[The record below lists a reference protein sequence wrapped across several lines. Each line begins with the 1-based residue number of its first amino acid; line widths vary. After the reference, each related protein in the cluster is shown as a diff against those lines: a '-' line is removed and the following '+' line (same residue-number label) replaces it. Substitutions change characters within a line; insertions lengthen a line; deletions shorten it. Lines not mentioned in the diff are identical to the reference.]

1 MLSKIEETRVKDFFN
16 IIMRLNEKTEIEQ
29 SLLFIYSTYEG
40 KDIENLSL
48 KALSKEDLKEKLTK
62 LLSVAGKD
70 FLTQRLYNEDLKPIL
85 HRLISKAVSEKIE
98 TLIRYTE
105 VNTNNETSLS
115 PLSVVLLFNNSGM
128 YEIRDILLNNVNED
142 IKNNLYDNLIQNG
155 DKWLNSVELL
165 NKLTVDKQNAL
176 GLRTLHRDFKSEMV
190 YEKNVNNVKQSYNL
204 NESFMIQD
212 LLNYI
217 DIKVKGN
224 KNYTVYNEDIFKND
238 VILQNIKD
246 KNFVYNE
253 KILNSL
259 NTSEIKEYLKQGS
272 NTLHS
277 NINRKDKYI
286 LPKIQG
292 LLNIGEDNPLIISTL
307 KNILLNSNEIVNIIN
322 YAEENKA
329 DCYSKESR
337 IRETMDK
344 NYALLFS
351 SIEKYYGKESLIKLI
366 KELNELN
373 SKYYENIVDLNKI
386 AKNDKDNYLF
396 LNLLSNLY
404 KETVNLLLNN
414 GYKPHYLER
423 NAIMKG
429 RKYKS
434 IINKESLS
442 TLMVD
447 NKTTESIDKEIKIL
461 FGTLNKSSLK
471 NLDSLLK
478 TRKEECLKYVE
489 ESAKELDNKVHYF
502 YVDNK
507 VPPEILSKASPVTSA
522 ILSGNI
528 DIVNILLDNEIPLT
542 ERQKALLYI
551 PLSITRKTIIDKEDS
566 ENKILNFIK
575 SQDNTEELLIN
586 FINGNSLP
594 ILKTN
599 DKWTETTFRILNE
612 LFDKTYL
619 NISEKN
625 KVIILESMGKSY
637 GGSYGLL
644 IYDKLTEED
653 KNILIDFSG
662 SENKDIFLDNALSGS
677 IVGVDIRGFLNSFF
691 HEFKKIVLSEID
703 TNSDKADFY
712 LNMLKSKDKKINFK
726 NIDLLDGCI
735 AEIEKT
741 LIDDTFKN
749 VQLGLRNKNR
759 L

>member
-16 IIMRLNEKTEIEQ
+16 IMIRLNEKTEMEQ
-29 SLLFIYSTYEG
+29 SLLFMYSTYEG
-40 KDIENLSL
+40 KDIEDLSL

-62 LLSVAGKD
+62 LLSIAGKD
-70 FLTQRLYNEDLKPIL
+70 FLTQRLYDEDLKPIL
-85 HRLISKAVSEKIE
+85 HRLVSKAVSEKIE
-98 TLIRYTE
+98 TLIKYTE
-105 VNTNNETSLS
+105 VNKDNETSLS
-115 PLSVVLLFNNSGM
+115 PLSVVLLFNNPGM
-128 YEIRDILLNNVNED
+128 YEIKDILLNNVNED
-142 IKNNLYDNLIQNG
+142 IKNNLYDNLIQKGN
-155 DKWLNSVELL
+155 KWLNSVELL
-165 NKLTVDKQNAL
+165 NKLTIDNQSAL
-176 GLRTLHRDFKSEMV
+176 GLRALHKDFKSEMV
-190 YEKNVNNVKQSYNL
+190 YEKNVNRVKQSYNL

-217 DIKVKGN
+217 DIKVKEN
-224 KNYTVYNEDIFKND
+224 KNYTVYNEDIFKNN

-253 KILNSL
+253 KILTSL
-259 NTSEIKEYLKQGS
+259 TINEIMEYLKKGS
-272 NTLHS
+272 DPLYS
-277 NINRKDKYI
+277 NINGKNRYI

-344 NYALLFS
+344 NYTLLFS

-366 KELNELN
+366 KDLNELN
-373 SKYYENIVDLNKI
+373 NKHYENIVDLTKI
-386 AKNDKDNYLF
+386 AKKDKDNYLF

-414 GYKPHYLER
+414 GYEPHYLEK

-434 IINKESLS
+434 IINKE
-442 TLMVD
+442 TLNKLTVD
-447 NKTTESIDKEIKIL
+447 DKTTESIDKEIKIL
-461 FGTLNKSSLK
+461 FGNITKSNLK
-471 NLDSLLK
+471 NLDTLLK
-478 TRKEECLKYVE
+478 TRKEECLKYFK

-507 VPPEILSKASPVTSA
+507 VPFEILSKASPVTSA

-528 DIVNILLDNEIPLT
+528 DIVNILLENEIPLT

-551 PLSITRKTIIDKEDS
+551 PLSIIRKTIIDKEES
-566 ENKILNFIK
+566 ENKILDFIK
-575 SQDNTEELLIN
+575 SQDETEELLIN
-586 FINGNSLP
+586 LIQGDSLQILRNG
-594 ILKTN
+594 
-599 DKWTETTFRILNE
+599 KWTNTTFKILNE
-612 LFDKTYL
+612 LFNKNYQK
-619 NISEKN
+619 ISEKN
-625 KVIILESMGKSY
+625 KVIILDNLGKNHS
-637 GGSYGLL
+637 GKYGLL
-644 IYDKLTEED
+644 IYSQLTNED
-653 KNILIDFSG
+653 KKIMLEFSG
-662 SENKDIFLDNALSGS
+662 SENEDQFLDKTLSDS
-677 IVGVDIRGFLNSFF
+677 IVGVDIRGFLNTFF
-691 HEFKKIVLSEID
+691 HEFKKVVLSEID

-712 LNMLKSKDKKINFK
+712 LNMLKSKDTKINFR

-749 VQLGLRNKNR
+749 VQLSLRNKNR

>member
-16 IIMRLNEKTEIEQ
+16 IMIRLNEKTEMEQ

-40 KDIENLSL
+40 KDIEDLSL

-62 LLSVAGKD
+62 LLSIAGKD

-98 TLIRYTE
+98 TLIKYTE
-105 VNTNNETSLS
+105 VNKDNETSLS
-115 PLSVVLLFNNSGM
+115 PLSVVLLFNNPGM
-128 YEIRDILLNNVNED
+128 YEIKDILLNNVNED
-142 IKNNLYDNLIQNG
+142 IKNNLYDNLIQKGN
-155 DKWLNSVELL
+155 KWLNSVELL
-165 NKLTVDKQNAL
+165 NKLTIDKQSAL
-176 GLRTLHRDFKSEMV
+176 GLRALHKDFKSEMV
-190 YEKNVNNVKQSYNL
+190 YEKNVNRVKQSYNL

-217 DIKVKGN
+217 DIKVKEN
-224 KNYTVYNEDIFKND
+224 KNYTVYNEDIFKNN

-253 KILNSL
+253 KILTSL
-259 NTSEIKEYLKQGS
+259 TINEIMEYLKKGS
-272 NTLHS
+272 DPLYS
-277 NINRKDKYI
+277 NINGKNRYI

-344 NYALLFS
+344 NYTLLFS

-366 KELNELN
+366 KDLNELN
-373 SKYYENIVDLNKI
+373 NKHYENIVDLTKI
-386 AKNDKDNYLF
+386 AKKDKDNYLF

-414 GYKPHYLER
+414 GYEPHYLEK

-434 IINKESLS
+434 IINKE
-442 TLMVD
+442 TLNKLTVD
-447 NKTTESIDKEIKIL
+447 DKTTESIDKEIKIL
-461 FGTLNKSSLK
+461 FGNITKSNLK
-471 NLDSLLK
+471 NLDNLLK
-478 TRKEECLKYVE
+478 TRKEECLKYFK

-507 VPPEILSKASPVTSA
+507 VPFEILSKASPVTSA

-528 DIVNILLDNEIPLT
+528 DIVNILLENEIPLT

-551 PLSITRKTIIDKEDS
+551 PLSIIRKTIIDKEES
-566 ENKILNFIK
+566 ENKILDFIK
-575 SQDNTEELLIN
+575 SQDETEELLIN
-586 FINGNSLP
+586 LIQGDSLQILRNG
-594 ILKTN
+594 
-599 DKWTETTFRILNE
+599 KWTNTTFKILNE
-612 LFDKTYL
+612 LFNKNYQK
-619 NISEKN
+619 ISEKN
-625 KVIILESMGKSY
+625 KVIILDNLGKNHS
-637 GGSYGLL
+637 GKYGLL
-644 IYDKLTEED
+644 IYSQLTNED
-653 KNILIDFSG
+653 KKIMLEFSG
-662 SENKDIFLDNALSGS
+662 SENEDQFLDKTLSDS

-691 HEFKKIVLSEID
+691 HEFKKVVLSEID

-712 LNMLKSKDKKINFK
+712 LNMLKSKDTKINFR

-749 VQLGLRNKNR
+749 VQLELRNKNR

>member
-16 IIMRLNEKTEIEQ
+16 IIMRLNEKTEMEQ

-40 KDIENLSL
+40 KDIEDFSL
-48 KALSKEDLKEKLTK
+48 KALSKEDLKERLTK

-85 HRLISKAVSEKIE
+85 HRLVSKAVSEKIE
-98 TLIRYTE
+98 TLIKYTE
-105 VNTNNETSLS
+105 VNKDNETSLS
-115 PLSVVLLFNNSGM
+115 PLSVVLLFNNPGM
-128 YEIRDILLNNVNED
+128 YEIKDILLNNVNED
-142 IKNNLYDNLIQNG
+142 IKNNLYDNLIQKGN
-155 DKWLNSVELL
+155 KWLKSVELL
-165 NKLTVDKQNAL
+165 NKLTVDKQSAL
-176 GLRTLHRDFKSEMV
+176 GLRALHKDFKSEMV
-190 YEKNVNNVKQSYNL
+190 YAKNVNSVKQSYNL

-217 DIKVKGN
+217 DIKVKEN
-224 KNYTVYNEDIFKND
+224 KNYTFYNEDIFKNN

-253 KILNSL
+253 KILTSL
-259 NTSEIKEYLKQGS
+259 TINEIMEYLKKGS
-272 NTLHS
+272 DPLYS
-277 NINRKDKYI
+277 NINGKDRYI

-307 KNILLNSNEIVNIIN
+307 KNILLNNNEIVNIIN

-344 NYALLFS
+344 NYTLLFS
-351 SIEKYYGKESLIKLI
+351 SIEKYYGTESLIKLI
-366 KELNELN
+366 KDLNELN
-373 SKYYENIVDLNKI
+373 NKHYENIVDLTKI
-386 AKNDKDNYLF
+386 AKKDKDNYLF

-414 GYKPHYLER
+414 GYEPHYLEK

-434 IINKESLS
+434 IINKE
-442 TLMVD
+442 TLNKLTVD
-447 NKTTESIDKEIKIL
+447 DKTTESIDKEIKIL
-461 FGTLNKSSLK
+461 FGNITKSNLK
-471 NLDSLLK
+471 NLDTLLK
-478 TRKEECLKYVE
+478 TRKEECLKYFK

-507 VPPEILSKASPVTSA
+507 VPFEILSKASPVTSA

-528 DIVNILLDNEIPLT
+528 DIVNILLENEIPLT

-551 PLSITRKTIIDKEDS
+551 PLSIIRKTIIDKEES
-566 ENKILNFIK
+566 ENKILDFIK
-575 SQDNTEELLIN
+575 SQDETEELLIN
-586 FINGNSLP
+586 LIQGDSLQILRNG
-594 ILKTN
+594 
-599 DKWTETTFRILNE
+599 KWTNTTFKILNE
-612 LFDKTYL
+612 LFNKNYQK
-619 NISEKN
+619 ISEKN
-625 KVIILESMGKSY
+625 KVIILDNLGKNHS
-637 GGSYGLL
+637 GKYGLL
-644 IYDKLTEED
+644 IYSQLTNED
-653 KNILIDFSG
+653 KKIMLEFSG
-662 SENKDIFLDNALSGS
+662 SENEDQFLDKTLSDS

-691 HEFKKIVLSEID
+691 HEFKKVVLSEID

-712 LNMLKSKDKKINFK
+712 LNMLKSKDTKINFR

>member
-16 IIMRLNEKTEIEQ
+16 IMIRLNEKTEMEQ
-29 SLLFIYSTYEG
+29 SLLFMYSTYEG
-40 KDIENLSL
+40 KDIEDLSL

-62 LLSVAGKD
+62 LLSIAGKD
-70 FLTQRLYNEDLKPIL
+70 FLTQRLYDEDLKPIL
-85 HRLISKAVSEKIE
+85 HRLVSKAVSEKIE
-98 TLIRYTE
+98 TLIKYTE
-105 VNTNNETSLS
+105 VNKDNETSLS
-115 PLSVVLLFNNSGM
+115 PLSVVLLFNNPGM
-128 YEIRDILLNNVNED
+128 YEIKDILLNNVNED
-142 IKNNLYDNLIQNG
+142 IKNNLYDNLIQKGN
-155 DKWLNSVELL
+155 KWLNSVELL
-165 NKLTVDKQNAL
+165 NKLTIDKQSAL
-176 GLRTLHRDFKSEMV
+176 GLRALHKDFKSEMV
-190 YEKNVNNVKQSYNL
+190 YEKNVNRVKQSYNL

-217 DIKVKGN
+217 DIKVKEN
-224 KNYTVYNEDIFKND
+224 KNYTVYNEDIFKNN

-253 KILNSL
+253 KILTSL
-259 NTSEIKEYLKQGS
+259 TINEIMEYLKKGS
-272 NTLHS
+272 DPLYS
-277 NINRKDKYI
+277 NINGKNRYI

-344 NYALLFS
+344 NYTLLFS

-366 KELNELN
+366 KDLNELN
-373 SKYYENIVDLNKI
+373 NKHYENIVDLTKI
-386 AKNDKDNYLF
+386 AKKDKDNYLF

-414 GYKPHYLER
+414 GYEPHYLEK

-434 IINKESLS
+434 IINKE
-442 TLMVD
+442 TLNKLTVD
-447 NKTTESIDKEIKIL
+447 DKTTESIDKEIKIL
-461 FGTLNKSSLK
+461 FGNITKSNLK
-471 NLDSLLK
+471 NLDTLLK
-478 TRKEECLKYVE
+478 TRKEECLKYFK

-507 VPPEILSKASPVTSA
+507 VPFEILSKASPVTSA

-528 DIVNILLDNEIPLT
+528 DIVNILLENEIPLT

-551 PLSITRKTIIDKEDS
+551 PLSIIRKTIIDKEES
-566 ENKILNFIK
+566 ENKILDFIK
-575 SQDNTEELLIN
+575 SQDETEELLIN
-586 FINGNSLP
+586 LIQGDSLQILRNG
-594 ILKTN
+594 
-599 DKWTETTFRILNE
+599 KWTNTTFKILNE
-612 LFDKTYL
+612 LFNKNYQK
-619 NISEKN
+619 ISEKN
-625 KVIILESMGKSY
+625 KVIILDNLGKNHS
-637 GGSYGLL
+637 GKYGLL
-644 IYDKLTEED
+644 IYSQLTNED
-653 KNILIDFSG
+653 KKIMLEFSG
-662 SENKDIFLDNALSGS
+662 SENEDQFLDKTLSDS
-677 IVGVDIRGFLNSFF
+677 IVGVDIRGFLNTFF
-691 HEFKKIVLSEID
+691 HEFKKVVLSEID

-712 LNMLKSKDKKINFK
+712 LNMLKSKDTKINFR

-749 VQLGLRNKNR
+749 VQLSLRNKNR

>member
-16 IIMRLNEKTEIEQ
+16 IIIRLNEKTEMEQ

-40 KDIENLSL
+40 KDIEDLSL
-48 KALSKEDLKEKLTK
+48 KALSKKDLKEKLTK
-62 LLSVAGKD
+62 LLSIAGKD

-85 HRLISKAVSEKIE
+85 HRLVSKAVSEKIE
-98 TLIRYTE
+98 TLIKYTE
-105 VNTNNETSLS
+105 VNKDNETSLS
-115 PLSVVLLFNNSGM
+115 PLSVVLLFNNPGM
-128 YEIRDILLNNVNED
+128 YEIKDILLNNVNED
-142 IKNNLYDNLIQNG
+142 IKNNLYDNLIQKGN
-155 DKWLNSVELL
+155 KWLNSVELL
-165 NKLTVDKQNAL
+165 NKLTIDKQSAL
-176 GLRTLHRDFKSEMV
+176 GLRALHKDFKSEMV
-190 YEKNVNNVKQSYNL
+190 YEKNVNRVKQSYNL

-217 DIKVKGN
+217 DIKVKEN
-224 KNYTVYNEDIFKND
+224 KNYTVYNEDIFKNN

-253 KILNSL
+253 KILTSL
-259 NTSEIKEYLKQGS
+259 TINEIMEYLKKGS
-272 NTLHS
+272 DPLYS
-277 NINRKDKYI
+277 NINGKNRYI

-344 NYALLFS
+344 NYTLLFS

-366 KELNELN
+366 KDLNELN
-373 SKYYENIVDLNKI
+373 NKHYENIVDLTKI
-386 AKNDKDNYLF
+386 AKKDKDNYLF

-414 GYKPHYLER
+414 GYEPHYLEK

-434 IINKESLS
+434 IINKE
-442 TLMVD
+442 TLNKLTVD
-447 NKTTESIDKEIKIL
+447 DKTTESIDKEIKIL
-461 FGTLNKSSLK
+461 FGNITKSNLK
-471 NLDSLLK
+471 NLDTLLK
-478 TRKEECLKYVE
+478 TRKEECLKYFK

-507 VPPEILSKASPVTSA
+507 VPFEILSKASPVTSA

-528 DIVNILLDNEIPLT
+528 DIVNILLENEIPLT

-551 PLSITRKTIIDKEDS
+551 PLSIIRKTIIDKEES
-566 ENKILNFIK
+566 ENKILDFIK
-575 SQDNTEELLIN
+575 SQDETEELLIN
-586 FINGNSLP
+586 LIQGDSLQILRNG
-594 ILKTN
+594 
-599 DKWTETTFRILNE
+599 KWTNTTFKILNE
-612 LFDKTYL
+612 LFNKNYQK
-619 NISEKN
+619 ISEKN
-625 KVIILESMGKSY
+625 KVIILDNLGKNHS
-637 GGSYGLL
+637 GKYGLL
-644 IYDKLTEED
+644 IYSQLTNED
-653 KNILIDFSG
+653 KKIMLEFSG
-662 SENKDIFLDNALSGS
+662 SENEDQFLDKTLSDS
-677 IVGVDIRGFLNSFF
+677 IVGVDIRGFLNTFF
-691 HEFKKIVLSEID
+691 HEFKKVVLSEID

-712 LNMLKSKDKKINFK
+712 LNMLKSKDTKINFR

-749 VQLGLRNKNR
+749 VQLSLRNKNR

>member
-40 KDIENLSL
+40 KDIEDLSL

-98 TLIRYTE
+98 TLIKYTE
-105 VNTNNETSLS
+105 VNTDNETSLS

-128 YEIRDILLNNVNED
+128 YEIKDILLNNVNED
-142 IKNNLYDNLIQNG
+142 IKNNLYDNLIQKGN
-155 DKWLNSVELL
+155 KWLNSIELL
-165 NKLTVDKQNAL
+165 NKLTVDKQSAL
-176 GLRTLHRDFKSEMV
+176 GLRALHKDFKSEMV
-190 YEKNVNNVKQSYNL
+190 YEKNVNSVKQSYNL

-217 DIKVKGN
+217 DIKVKEN
-224 KNYTVYNEDIFKND
+224 KNYTVYNEDIFRNHI
-238 VILQNIKD
+238 ILQNIKD

-259 NTSEIKEYLKQGS
+259 TINEITEYLKKGS
-272 NTLHS
+272 EPLYS
-277 NINRKDKYI
+277 NINGKDRYI

-292 LLNIGEDNPLIISTL
+292 FLNIGEDNPRIISTL

-337 IRETMDK
+337 IKETMDK
-344 NYALLFS
+344 NYTLLFS

-366 KELNELN
+366 KDLNELN
-373 SKYYENIVDLNKI
+373 NKHYENIVDLNKI

-414 GYKPHYLER
+414 GYEPHYLEK

-434 IINKESLS
+434 IINKEALNK
-442 TLMVD
+442 LKVD
-447 NKTTESIDKEIKIL
+447 DKTTESIDKEIKIL
-461 FGTLNKSSLK
+461 FGNINKSNLK
-471 NLDSLLK
+471 NLDTFLK
-478 TRKEECLKYVE
+478 TRKEECLKYFE

-502 YVDNK
+502 YLDNK
-507 VPPEILSKASPVTSA
+507 VPFEILSKASPVTSA
-522 ILSGNI
+522 ILSGDI
-528 DIVNILLDNEIPLT
+528 DIVNILLENEIPLT

-551 PLSITRKTIIDKEDS
+551 PLSITRKTIIDKEES
-566 ENKILNFIK
+566 ENKILDFIK
-575 SQDNTEELLIN
+575 SQDDTEELLTNLIQ
-586 FINGNSLP
+586 GNSLQ
-594 ILKTN
+594 ILRN
-599 DKWTETTFRILNE
+599 GKWTNTTFKILNE
-612 LFDKTYL
+612 LFNKNYQK
-619 NISEKN
+619 ISEKN
-625 KVIILESMGKSY
+625 KVIILDNLGRNNSGK
-637 GGSYGLL
+637 YGLL
-644 IYDKLTEED
+644 IYSKLTDED
-653 KNILIDFSG
+653 KKIMLEFSG
-662 SENKDIFLDNALSGS
+662 SENKDVFLDKTLSDS
-677 IVGVDIRGFLNSFF
+677 IVGMDIRGFLNSFL
-691 HEFKKIVLSEID
+691 HEFQKIVLSEIE

-712 LNMLKSKDKKINFK
+712 LNMLRSKDKKINFR

>member
-16 IIMRLNEKTEIEQ
+16 IIIRLNEKTEMEQ

-40 KDIENLSL
+40 KDIEDLSL

-62 LLSVAGKD
+62 LLSISGKD

-85 HRLISKAVSEKIE
+85 HRLVSKAVSEKIE
-98 TLIRYTE
+98 TLIKYTE
-105 VNTNNETSLS
+105 VNKDNETSLS
-115 PLSVVLLFNNSGM
+115 PLSVVLLFNNPGM
-128 YEIRDILLNNVNED
+128 YEIKDILLNNVNED
-142 IKNNLYDNLIQNG
+142 IKNNLYDNLIQKGN
-155 DKWLNSVELL
+155 KWLNSVELL
-165 NKLTVDKQNAL
+165 NKLTIDKQSAL
-176 GLRTLHRDFKSEMV
+176 GLRALHKDFKSEMV
-190 YEKNVNNVKQSYNL
+190 YEKNVNRVKQSYNL

-217 DIKVKGN
+217 DIKVKEN
-224 KNYTVYNEDIFKND
+224 RNYTVYNEDIFKNN

-253 KILNSL
+253 KILTSL
-259 NTSEIKEYLKQGS
+259 TINEIMEYLKKGS
-272 NTLHS
+272 DPLYS
-277 NINRKDKYI
+277 NINGKNRYI

-344 NYALLFS
+344 NYTLLFS
-351 SIEKYYGKESLIKLI
+351 SIEKYYGKEILIKLI
-366 KELNELN
+366 KDLNELN
-373 SKYYENIVDLNKI
+373 NKHYENIVDLTKI
-386 AKNDKDNYLF
+386 AKKDKDNYLF

-414 GYKPHYLER
+414 GYEPHYLEK

-434 IINKESLS
+434 IINKE
-442 TLMVD
+442 TLNKLTVD
-447 NKTTESIDKEIKIL
+447 DKTTESIDKEIKIL
-461 FGTLNKSSLK
+461 FGNITKSNLK
-471 NLDSLLK
+471 NLDTLLK
-478 TRKEECLKYVE
+478 TRKEECLKYFK

-507 VPPEILSKASPVTSA
+507 VPFEILSKASPVTSA

-528 DIVNILLDNEIPLT
+528 DIVNILLENEIPLT

-551 PLSITRKTIIDKEDS
+551 PLSIIRKTIIDKEES
-566 ENKILNFIK
+566 ENKILDFIK
-575 SQDNTEELLIN
+575 SQDETEELLIN
-586 FINGNSLP
+586 LIQGDSLQILRNG
-594 ILKTN
+594 
-599 DKWTETTFRILNE
+599 KWTNTTFKILNE
-612 LFDKTYL
+612 LFNKNYQK
-619 NISEKN
+619 ISEKN
-625 KVIILESMGKSY
+625 KVIILDNLGKNHS
-637 GGSYGLL
+637 GKYGLL
-644 IYDKLTEED
+644 IYSQLTNED
-653 KNILIDFSG
+653 KKIMLEFSG
-662 SENKDIFLDNALSGS
+662 SENEDQFLDKTLSDS

-691 HEFKKIVLSEID
+691 HEFKKVVLSEID

-712 LNMLKSKDKKINFK
+712 LNMLKSKDTKINFR

>member
-1 MLSKIEETRVKDFFN
+1 MLSKLEETKIKNFFN
-16 IIMRLNEKTEIEQ
+16 IMIRLNEKTEMEQ
-29 SLLFIYSTYEG
+29 SLLFMYSTYES
-40 KDIENLSL
+40 KDIEDFSL
-48 KALSKEDLKEKLTK
+48 KALSKEDLKEKLIK
-62 LLSVAGKD
+62 LLSVSGA
-70 FLTQRLYNEDLKPIL
+70 FLTHRLYHEDLKSIL
-85 HRLISKAVSEKIE
+85 HRLISKTVSEKIE
-98 TLIRYTE
+98 TLIKYAGVE
-105 VNTNNETSLS
+105 ADNDTSIT
-115 PLSVVLLFNNSGM
+115 PLSIVLLFNNSGM
-128 YEIRDILLNNVNED
+128 AEIKDILLNHVNEN
-142 IKNNLYDNLIQNG
+142 IKNNLFDNIINENG
-155 DKWLNSVELL
+155 KWINAVEILNRFTLDKNS
-165 NKLTVDKQNAL
+165 TL
-176 GLRTLHRDFKSEMV
+176 GLRNLDENFKSNML
-190 YEKNVNNVKQSYNL
+190 YHTNTTNNSWCNL
-204 NESFMIQD
+204 NESYMIQNI
-212 LLNYI
+212 LSYI
-217 DIKVKGN
+217 DLKLKEN
-224 KNYTVYNEDIFKND
+224 KSYTYYQESIFKNNI
-238 VILQNIKD
+238 ILENIKSN
-246 KNFVYNE
+246 NFIYCE
-253 KILNSL
+253 RILNDFDSKEITKYLEEGSL
-259 NTSEIKEYLKQGS
+259 YPNK
-272 NTLHS
+272 NH
-277 NINRKDKYI
+277 RKI

-307 KNILLNSNEIVNIIN
+307 KNILLNSNEIINIIN
-322 YAEENKA
+322 YAEENKSN
-329 DCYSKESR
+329 CYSKESR
-337 IRETMDK
+337 IKETMDK
-344 NYALLFS
+344 NYTLLFS

-366 KELNELN
+366 KDLNELN
-373 SKYYENIVDLNKI
+373 NKHYENIVDLNKI

-404 KETVNLLLNN
+404 KETVNLLFNN
-414 GYKPHYLER
+414 GYEPHYLEK

-434 IINKESLS
+434 IINKEALS
-442 TLMVD
+442 NLMVD

-478 TRKEECLKYVE
+478 TRKEECLKYFE

-575 SQDNTEELLIN
+575 SQNNTEELLTN
-586 FINGNSLP
+586 FINGNSLS

-625 KVIILESMGKSY
+625 KVIILEAMGKSY

-644 IYDKLTEED
+644 IYDKLPEED

-662 SENKDIFLDNALSGS
+662 SESKDIFLDNALSSS

-703 TNSDKADFY
+703 SNSDKADFY
-712 LNMLKSKDKKINFK
+712 LNMLKSKDKKINFR

>member
-16 IIMRLNEKTEIEQ
+16 IIIRLNEKTEMEQ

-40 KDIENLSL
+40 KDIEDLSL

-62 LLSVAGKD
+62 LLSIAGKD

-85 HRLISKAVSEKIE
+85 HRLVSKAVSEKIE
-98 TLIRYTE
+98 TLIKYTE
-105 VNTNNETSLS
+105 VNKDNETSLS
-115 PLSVVLLFNNSGM
+115 PLSVVLLFNNPGM
-128 YEIRDILLNNVNED
+128 YEIKDILLNNVNED
-142 IKNNLYDNLIQNG
+142 IKNNLYDNLIQKGN
-155 DKWLNSVELL
+155 KWLNSVELL
-165 NKLTVDKQNAL
+165 NKLTIDKQSAL
-176 GLRTLHRDFKSEMV
+176 GLRALHKDFKSEMV
-190 YEKNVNNVKQSYNL
+190 YEKNVNRVKQSYNL

-217 DIKVKGN
+217 DIKVKEN
-224 KNYTVYNEDIFKND
+224 KNYTVYNEDIFKNN

-253 KILNSL
+253 KILTSL
-259 NTSEIKEYLKQGS
+259 TINEIMEYLKKGS
-272 NTLHS
+272 DPLYS
-277 NINRKDKYI
+277 NINGKNRYI

-344 NYALLFS
+344 NYTLLFS
-351 SIEKYYGKESLIKLI
+351 SIEKYYGKEILIKLI
-366 KELNELN
+366 KDLNELN
-373 SKYYENIVDLNKI
+373 NKHYENIVDLNKI

-414 GYKPHYLER
+414 GYEPHYLEK

-434 IINKESLS
+434 IINKEALSSLI
-442 TLMVD
+442 VD

-471 NLDSLLK
+471 NLDNLLK
-478 TRKEECLKYVE
+478 TRKEECLKYFK

-507 VPPEILSKASPVTSA
+507 VPFEILSKASPVTSA

-528 DIVNILLDNEIPLT
+528 DIVNILLENEIPLT

-551 PLSITRKTIIDKEDS
+551 PLSIIRKTIIDKEES
-566 ENKILNFIK
+566 ENKILDFIK
-575 SQDNTEELLIN
+575 SQDETEELLIN
-586 FINGNSLP
+586 LIQGDSLQILRNG
-594 ILKTN
+594 
-599 DKWTETTFRILNE
+599 KWTNTTFKILNE
-612 LFDKTYL
+612 LFNKNYQK
-619 NISEKN
+619 ISEKN
-625 KVIILESMGKSY
+625 KVIILDNLGKNHS
-637 GGSYGLL
+637 GKYGLL
-644 IYDKLTEED
+644 IYSQLTNED
-653 KNILIDFSG
+653 KKIMLEFSG
-662 SENKDIFLDNALSGS
+662 SENEDQFLDKTLSDS

-691 HEFKKIVLSEID
+691 HEFKKVVLSEID

-712 LNMLKSKDKKINFK
+712 LNMLKSKDTKINFR

>member
-16 IIMRLNEKTEIEQ
+16 IIMRLNEKTEMEQ

-40 KDIENLSL
+40 KDIEDLSL

-85 HRLISKAVSEKIE
+85 HRLVSKAVSEKIE
-98 TLIRYTE
+98 TLIKYTE
-105 VNTNNETSLS
+105 VNKDNETSLS
-115 PLSVVLLFNNSGM
+115 PLSVVLLFNNPGM
-128 YEIRDILLNNVNED
+128 YEIKDILLNNVNED
-142 IKNNLYDNLIQNG
+142 IKNNLYDNLIQKGN
-155 DKWLNSVELL
+155 KWLKSVELL
-165 NKLTVDKQNAL
+165 NKLTVDKQSAL
-176 GLRTLHRDFKSEMV
+176 GLRALHKDFKSEMV
-190 YEKNVNNVKQSYNL
+190 YEKNVNSVKQSYNL

-217 DIKVKGN
+217 DIKVKEN
-224 KNYTVYNEDIFKND
+224 KNYTVYNEDIFKNNI
-238 VILQNIKD
+238 ILQNIKD
-246 KNFVYNE
+246 KNFIYNE
-253 KILNSL
+253 KILTSL
-259 NTSEIKEYLKQGS
+259 TINEIMEYLKKGS
-272 NTLHS
+272 DPLYS
-277 NINRKDKYI
+277 NINGKNKYI

-344 NYALLFS
+344 NYTLLFS
-351 SIEKYYGKESLIKLI
+351 SIEKYYGTESLIKLI
-366 KELNELN
+366 KGLNELN
-373 SKYYENIVDLNKI
+373 NKHYENIVDLNKI

-396 LNLLSNLY
+396 LNLLSNSY
-404 KETVNLLLNN
+404 KKTVNLLLNN
-414 GYKPHYLER
+414 GYKPHYLEK

-434 IINKESLS
+434 IINKE
-442 TLMVD
+442 TLNKLTVD
-447 NKTTESIDKEIKIL
+447 DKTTESIDKEIKIL
-461 FGTLNKSSLK
+461 FGNINKSNLK
-471 NLDSLLK
+471 NLDTLLK
-478 TRKEECLKYVE
+478 TKKEECLKYFE

-507 VPPEILSKASPVTSA
+507 VPFEILSKASPVTSA

-528 DIVNILLDNEIPLT
+528 DIVNILLENEIPLT

-551 PLSITRKTIIDKEDS
+551 PLSIIRKPIIDKEES
-566 ENKILNFIK
+566 ENKILDFIK
-575 SQDNTEELLIN
+575 SQDDTEELLTNLIQ
-586 FINGNSLP
+586 GNSLQ
-594 ILKTN
+594 ILRN
-599 DKWTETTFRILNE
+599 GKWTNTTFKILNE
-612 LFDKTYL
+612 LFNKNYQK
-619 NISEKN
+619 ISEKN
-625 KVIILESMGKSY
+625 KVIILDNLGRNYSGR
-637 GGSYGLL
+637 YGLL
-644 IYDKLTEED
+644 IYSQLTNED
-653 KNILIDFSG
+653 KKIMLEFSG
-662 SENKDIFLDNALSGS
+662 SENEDQFLDKTLSDG
-677 IVGVDIRGFLNSFF
+677 IVGMDIRGFLNSFF
-691 HEFKKIVLSEID
+691 QEFKKVVLSEID

-712 LNMLKSKDKKINFK
+712 LNMLKSKDKKINFM
-726 NIDLLDGCI
+726 NIDLLDGCV

-749 VQLGLRNKNR
+749 VQLGSRNKNR

>member
-16 IIMRLNEKTEIEQ
+16 IIMRLNEKTEMEQ

-40 KDIENLSL
+40 KDIEDLSL

-62 LLSVAGKD
+62 LLSIAGKD
-70 FLTQRLYNEDLKPIL
+70 FLTQRLFDEDLKPIL
-85 HRLISKAVSEKIE
+85 HRLVSKAVSEKIE
-98 TLIRYTE
+98 TLIKYTE
-105 VNTNNETSLS
+105 VNKDNETSLS
-115 PLSVVLLFNNSGM
+115 PLSVVLLFNNPGM
-128 YEIRDILLNNVNED
+128 YEIKDILLNNVNED
-142 IKNNLYDNLIQNG
+142 IKNNLYDNLIQKGN
-155 DKWLNSVELL
+155 KWLNSVELL
-165 NKLTVDKQNAL
+165 NKLTVDKQSAL
-176 GLRTLHRDFKSEMV
+176 GLRALHKDFKSEMV
-190 YEKNVNNVKQSYNL
+190 YKKNVNSVKQSYNL
-204 NESFMIQD
+204 NESFIIQD

-217 DIKVKGN
+217 DIKVKEN
-224 KNYTVYNEDIFKND
+224 KNYTVYNEDIFKNN

-259 NTSEIKEYLKQGS
+259 TINEITEYLKKGS
-272 NTLHS
+272 DPLYS
-277 NINRKDKYI
+277 NINGKNRYI

-344 NYALLFS
+344 NYTLLFS

-366 KELNELN
+366 KDLNELN
-373 SKYYENIVDLNKI
+373 NKHYENIVDLTKI
-386 AKNDKDNYLF
+386 AKKDKDNYLF

-414 GYKPHYLER
+414 GYEPHYLEK

-434 IINKESLS
+434 IINKE
-442 TLMVD
+442 TLNKLTVD
-447 NKTTESIDKEIKIL
+447 DKTTESIDKEIKIL
-461 FGTLNKSSLK
+461 FGNITKSNLQ
-471 NLDSLLK
+471 NLDTLLK
-478 TRKEECLKYVE
+478 TRKEECLKYFK

-507 VPPEILSKASPVTSA
+507 VPFEILSKASPVTSA

-528 DIVNILLDNEIPLT
+528 DIVNILLENEIPLT

-551 PLSITRKTIIDKEDS
+551 PLSIIRKTIIDKEES
-566 ENKILNFIK
+566 ENKILDFIK
-575 SQDNTEELLIN
+575 SQDETEELLIN
-586 FINGNSLP
+586 LIQGNSLQ
-594 ILKTN
+594 ILRN
-599 DKWTETTFRILNE
+599 GKWTDTTFKILNE
-612 LFDKTYL
+612 LFNKNYQK
-619 NISEKN
+619 ISEKN
-625 KVIILESMGKSY
+625 KVIILDNLGKNHS
-637 GGSYGLL
+637 GKYGLL
-644 IYDKLTEED
+644 IYSQLTNED
-653 KNILIDFSG
+653 KKIMLEFSG
-662 SENKDIFLDNALSGS
+662 SENEDQFLDKTLSDS

-691 HEFKKIVLSEID
+691 HEFKKVVLSEID

-712 LNMLKSKDKKINFK
+712 LNMLKSKDTKINFR

-749 VQLGLRNKNR
+749 VQLGFRNKNR

>member
-16 IIMRLNEKTEIEQ
+16 IIIRLNEKTEMEQ

-40 KDIENLSL
+40 KDIEDLSL

-62 LLSVAGKD
+62 LLSIAGKD

-85 HRLISKAVSEKIE
+85 HRLVSKAVSEKIE
-98 TLIRYTE
+98 TLIKYTE
-105 VNTNNETSLS
+105 VNKDNETSLS
-115 PLSVVLLFNNSGM
+115 PLSVVLLFNNPGM
-128 YEIRDILLNNVNED
+128 YEIKDILLNNVNED
-142 IKNNLYDNLIQNG
+142 IKNNLYDNLIQKGN
-155 DKWLNSVELL
+155 KWLNSVELL
-165 NKLTVDKQNAL
+165 NKLTIDKQSAL
-176 GLRTLHRDFKSEMV
+176 GLRALHKDFKSEMV
-190 YEKNVNNVKQSYNL
+190 YEKNVNRVKQSYNL

-217 DIKVKGN
+217 DIKVKEN
-224 KNYTVYNEDIFKND
+224 KNYTVYNEDIFKNN

-253 KILNSL
+253 KILTSL
-259 NTSEIKEYLKQGS
+259 TINEIMEYLKKGS
-272 NTLHS
+272 DPLYS
-277 NINRKDKYI
+277 NINGKNRYI

-344 NYALLFS
+344 NYTLLFS

-366 KELNELN
+366 KDLNELN
-373 SKYYENIVDLNKI
+373 NKHYENIVDLTKI
-386 AKNDKDNYLF
+386 AKKDKDNYLF

-414 GYKPHYLER
+414 GYEPHYLEK

-434 IINKESLS
+434 IINKE
-442 TLMVD
+442 TLNKLTVD
-447 NKTTESIDKEIKIL
+447 DKTTESIDKEIKIL
-461 FGTLNKSSLK
+461 FGNITKSNLK
-471 NLDSLLK
+471 NLDTLLK
-478 TRKEECLKYVE
+478 TRKEECLKYFK

-507 VPPEILSKASPVTSA
+507 VPFEILSKASPVTSA

-528 DIVNILLDNEIPLT
+528 DIVNILLENEIPLT

-551 PLSITRKTIIDKEDS
+551 PLSIIRKTIIDKEES
-566 ENKILNFIK
+566 ENKILDFIK
-575 SQDNTEELLIN
+575 SQDETEELLIN
-586 FINGNSLP
+586 LIQGDSLQILRNG
-594 ILKTN
+594 
-599 DKWTETTFRILNE
+599 KWTNTTFKILNE
-612 LFDKTYL
+612 LFNKNYQK
-619 NISEKN
+619 ISEKN
-625 KVIILESMGKSY
+625 KVIILDNLGKNHS
-637 GGSYGLL
+637 GKYGLL
-644 IYDKLTEED
+644 IYSQLTNED
-653 KNILIDFSG
+653 KKIMLEFSG
-662 SENKDIFLDNALSGS
+662 SENEDQFLDKTLSDS
-677 IVGVDIRGFLNSFF
+677 IVGVDIRGFLNTFF
-691 HEFKKIVLSEID
+691 HEFKKVVLSEID

-712 LNMLKSKDKKINFK
+712 LNMLKSKDTKINFR

-749 VQLGLRNKNR
+749 VQLSLRNKNR

>member
-16 IIMRLNEKTEIEQ
+16 IIIRLNEKTEMEQ

-40 KDIENLSL
+40 KDIEDLSL
-48 KALSKEDLKEKLTK
+48 KALSKKDLKEKLTK
-62 LLSVAGKD
+62 LLSIAGKD

-85 HRLISKAVSEKIE
+85 HRLVSKAVSEKIE
-98 TLIRYTE
+98 TLIKYTE
-105 VNTNNETSLS
+105 VNKDNETSLS
-115 PLSVVLLFNNSGM
+115 PLSVVLLFNNPGM
-128 YEIRDILLNNVNED
+128 YEIKDILLNNVNED
-142 IKNNLYDNLIQNG
+142 IKNNLYDNLIQKGN
-155 DKWLNSVELL
+155 KWLNSVELL
-165 NKLTVDKQNAL
+165 NKLTIDKQSAL
-176 GLRTLHRDFKSEMV
+176 GLRALHKDFKSEMV
-190 YEKNVNNVKQSYNL
+190 YEKNVNRVKQSYNL

-217 DIKVKGN
+217 DIKVKEN
-224 KNYTVYNEDIFKND
+224 KNYTVYNEDIFKNN

-253 KILNSL
+253 KILTSL
-259 NTSEIKEYLKQGS
+259 TINEIMEYLKKGS
-272 NTLHS
+272 DPLYS
-277 NINRKDKYI
+277 NINGKNRYI

-337 IRETMDK
+337 IRETIDK
-344 NYALLFS
+344 NYTLLFS

-366 KELNELN
+366 KDLNELN
-373 SKYYENIVDLNKI
+373 NKHYENIVDLTKI
-386 AKNDKDNYLF
+386 AKKDKDNYLF

-414 GYKPHYLER
+414 GYEPHYLEK

-434 IINKESLS
+434 IINKE
-442 TLMVD
+442 TLNKLTVD
-447 NKTTESIDKEIKIL
+447 DKTTESIDKEIKIL
-461 FGTLNKSSLK
+461 FGNITKSNLK
-471 NLDSLLK
+471 NLDTLLK
-478 TRKEECLKYVE
+478 TRKEECLKYFK
-489 ESAKELDNKVHYF
+489 ESVKELDNKVHYF

-507 VPPEILSKASPVTSA
+507 VPFEILSKASPVTSA

-528 DIVNILLDNEIPLT
+528 DIVNILLENEIPLT

-551 PLSITRKTIIDKEDS
+551 PLSIIRKTIIDKEES
-566 ENKILNFIK
+566 ENKILDFIK
-575 SQDNTEELLIN
+575 SQDETEELLIN
-586 FINGNSLP
+586 LIQGDSLQILRNG
-594 ILKTN
+594 
-599 DKWTETTFRILNE
+599 KWTNTTFKILNE
-612 LFDKTYL
+612 LFNKNYQK
-619 NISEKN
+619 ISEKN
-625 KVIILESMGKSY
+625 KVIILDNLGKNHS
-637 GGSYGLL
+637 GKYGLL
-644 IYDKLTEED
+644 IYSQLTNED
-653 KNILIDFSG
+653 KKIMLEFSG
-662 SENKDIFLDNALSGS
+662 SENEDQFLDKTLSDS
-677 IVGVDIRGFLNSFF
+677 IVGVDIRGFLNTFF
-691 HEFKKIVLSEID
+691 HEFKKVVLSEID

-712 LNMLKSKDKKINFK
+712 LNMLKSKDTKINFR

-749 VQLGLRNKNR
+749 VQLSLRNKNR

>member
-16 IIMRLNEKTEIEQ
+16 IIIRLNEKTEMEQ

-40 KDIENLSL
+40 KDIEDLSL

-62 LLSVAGKD
+62 LLSIAGKD

-85 HRLISKAVSEKIE
+85 HRLVSKAVSEKIE
-98 TLIRYTE
+98 TLIKYTE
-105 VNTNNETSLS
+105 VNKDNETSLS
-115 PLSVVLLFNNSGM
+115 PLSVVLLFNNPGM
-128 YEIRDILLNNVNED
+128 YEIKDILLNNVNED
-142 IKNNLYDNLIQNG
+142 IKNNLYDNLIQKGN
-155 DKWLNSVELL
+155 KWLNSVELL
-165 NKLTVDKQNAL
+165 NKLTVDKKSAL
-176 GLRTLHRDFKSEMV
+176 GLRALHKDFKSEMV
-190 YEKNVNNVKQSYNL
+190 YEKNVNRVKQSYNL

-217 DIKVKGN
+217 DIKVKEN
-224 KNYTVYNEDIFKND
+224 RNYTVYNEDIFKNN

-253 KILNSL
+253 KILTSL
-259 NTSEIKEYLKQGS
+259 TINEIMEYLKKGS
-272 NTLHS
+272 DPLYS
-277 NINRKDKYI
+277 NINGKNRYI

-344 NYALLFS
+344 NYTLLFS

-366 KELNELN
+366 KDLNELN
-373 SKYYENIVDLNKI
+373 NKHYENIVDLTKI
-386 AKNDKDNYLF
+386 AKKDKDNYLF

-414 GYKPHYLER
+414 GYEPHYLEK

-434 IINKESLS
+434 IINKEVLSSLI
-442 TLMVD
+442 VD

-471 NLDSLLK
+471 NLDNLLK
-478 TRKEECLKYVE
+478 TRKEECLKYFK

-507 VPPEILSKASPVTSA
+507 VPFEILSKASPVTSA

-528 DIVNILLDNEIPLT
+528 DIVNILLENEIPLT

-551 PLSITRKTIIDKEDS
+551 PLSIIRKTIIDKEES

-575 SQDNTEELLIN
+575 SQDETEELLMNLIQGESLQ
-586 FINGNSLP
+586 ILRNG
-594 ILKTN
+594 
-599 DKWTETTFRILNE
+599 KWTNTTFKILNE
-612 LFDKTYL
+612 LFNKNYQK
-619 NISEKN
+619 ISEKN
-625 KVIILESMGKSY
+625 KVIILDNLGKNHS
-637 GGSYGLL
+637 GKYGLL
-644 IYDKLTEED
+644 IYSQLTNED
-653 KNILIDFSG
+653 KKIMLEFSG
-662 SENKDIFLDNALSGS
+662 SENEDQFLDKTLSDS

-691 HEFKKIVLSEID
+691 HEFKKVVLSEID

-712 LNMLKSKDKKINFK
+712 LNMLKSKDTKINFR

-749 VQLGLRNKNR
+749 VQLDLRNKNR